1 MWLKRIFNASPEADI
16 DALFALQ
23 RHVGE
28 VHARTGVPVEFV
40 ARGAR
45 RFTTR
50 IIVKYGEVLT
60 QLLNRCFLD
69 VILVQ
74 KNRLARTSGGHAYA
88 VMMLDID
95 HFKRINDQYGH
106 QAGDL
111 VLQHAASLLLNAAR
125 DCTRQPRSA
134 VMYAARQPQQGGSHK
149 QQGGG
154 LRYRSGRWAVVGE
167 RNQEARIRHRAQA
180 GGQIDENP
188 SGVGEIR
195 THRIA
200 AITPRPCDEVCHQI
214 EARA

>member
-1 MWLKRIFNASPEADI
+1 MWLKRIFNASPDADI

-74 KNRLARTSGGHAYA
+74 KTAWFA
-88 VMMLDID
+88 
-95 HFKRINDQYGH
+95 
-106 QAGDL
+106 
-111 VLQHAASLLLNAAR
+111 
-125 DCTRQPRSA
+125 
-134 VMYAARQPQQGGSHK
+134 
-149 QQGGG
+149 
-154 LRYRSGRWAVVGE
+154 
-167 RNQEARIRHRAQA
+167 HRAA
-180 GGQIDENP
+180 
-188 SGVGEIR
+188 
-195 THRIA
+195 
-200 AITPRPCDEVCHQI
+200 TPTR
-214 EARA
+214 